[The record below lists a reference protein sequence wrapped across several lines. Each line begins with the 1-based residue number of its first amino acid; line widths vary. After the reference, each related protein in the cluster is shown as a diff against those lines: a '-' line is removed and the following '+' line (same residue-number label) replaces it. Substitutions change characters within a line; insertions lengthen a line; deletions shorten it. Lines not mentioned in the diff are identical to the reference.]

1 MLKIGDIILISDPN
15 NEILNDQVFLIEYID
30 PTKIN
35 LFLFQKSV
43 LRTRISLDF
52 LIMTIYKSS
61 S

>member
-35 LFLFQKSV
+35 LFLFQKNV
-43 LRTRISLDF
+43 LRTRILLGF
-52 LIMTIYKSS
+52 LIMTVHKSS